1 MKIAINL
8 NDRGYLHDYVDMGVS
23 LIMAGSDYSCRKD
36 KGQDDNSRLRYKQL
50 PASECGTY
58 I

>member
-23 LIMAGSDYSCRKD
+23 LILD
-36 KGQDDNSRLRYKQL
+36 Q
-50 PASECGTY
+50 T
-58 I
+58 IVF